1 MKNDYKK
8 ALEESAVIAFVPDG
22 RSMWPFIKGKKYA
35 VIITRK
41 TEERLSLFDVAFFI
55 RPDGNYVLHRV
66 VEILPNGYVM
76 QGDSQ
81 EYVET
86 VMEENVI
93 GVMQGY
99 YRGKRYVDATSNRYV
114 IKVIRWYRKKKKR
127 KFVLFFFNLQQRI
140 KNKLKRIFKIG
151 ER

>member
-66 VEILPNGYVM
+66 VEVLPDGYVM

-114 IKVIRWYRKKKKR
+114 IKVIRWYRKKRKR